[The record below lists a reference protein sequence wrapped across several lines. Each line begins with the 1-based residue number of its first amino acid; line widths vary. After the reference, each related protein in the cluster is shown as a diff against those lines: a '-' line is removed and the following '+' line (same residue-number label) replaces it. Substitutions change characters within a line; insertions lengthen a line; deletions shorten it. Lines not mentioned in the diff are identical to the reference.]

1 MNNVLNLESIIL
13 SDIGSYDCIRAALV
27 SYSGVAIDTE
37 VENNL
42 VSVYLN
48 NRKKP
53 EWVGLRKAIYYYAF
67 YFVDADQCKYL
78 TEALKDVGDDGFKY
92 LELDPMIE
100 SSILTLLIHN
110 FAAEVTVI
118 VGTRSKLYKD
128 TNKWV
133 IDLSLN
139 NIKNAAPLMRKLE
152 RFGFR
157 FFRKF
162 NSSNLENVIKP
173 ILDNAFTK

>member
-1 MNNVLNLESIIL
+1 MNNVMNLESIIL
-13 SDIGSYDCIRAALV
+13 SGIDSYDCVRASLV

-48 NRKKP
+48 NRKTP

-67 YFVDADQCKYL
+67 YFADANQCKYL

-110 FAAEVTVI
+110 FTAEVTVI
-118 VGTRSKLYKD
+118 AGTRSKLFKD

-139 NIKNAAPLMRKLE
+139 DTKRAAPFMRKLE

-162 NSSNLENVIKP
+162 NSGDLEAVIKP
-173 ILDNAFTK
+173 ILNNAFTK